1 MTITGLKPETT
12 YAVRLSAVNGKGV
25 GELSLPAEF
34 KTQPV
39 RKYSPARSAPP
50 PAISALHGS
59 HLFSLTDLAAP
70 SVLSVVWVGAGFVD
84 NSGSPLKGG
93 CRGVVVLALVGVCSL
108 TSVVLEKGL
117 CKGEFQ

>member
-39 RKYSPARSAPP
+39 RKYSPAQPPSASVPCTSP
-50 PAISALHGS
+50 GNLCHAWITPFLS
-59 HLFSLTDLAAP
+59 HRPGCTLCFLC
-70 SVLSVVWVGAGFVD
+70 GF
-84 NSGSPLKGG
+84 
-93 CRGVVVLALVGVCSL
+93 
-108 TSVVLEKGL
+108 GL
-117 CKGEFQ
+117 

>member
-39 RKYSPARSAPP
+39 RKYSPAPSAPLSWSLCQ
-50 PAISALHGS
+50 AWISPFLS
-59 HLFSLTDLAAP
+59 HRPRCTLCFLCAFGLEWVLLIIKSLL
-70 SVLSVVWVGAGFVD
+70 
-84 NSGSPLKGG
+84 
-93 CRGVVVLALVGVCSL
+93 
-108 TSVVLEKGL
+108 
-117 CKGEFQ
+117 

>member
-39 RKYSPARSAPP
+39 RKCSPAPSAPP
-50 PAISALHGS
+50 SCNLPCMGLTFSLS
-59 HLFSLTDLAAP
+59 QTSLRPLFSPWFGLEWVF
-70 SVLSVVWVGAGFVD
+70 SVIQ
-84 NSGSPLKGG
+84 
-93 CRGVVVLALVGVCSL
+93 
-108 TSVVLEKGL
+108 GL
-117 CKGEFQ
+117 L